1 MCETVVQT
9 LIIQYQFNKFC
20 SYCKKSCS
28 PPFPV
33 SARLGKPL
41 DWLLPPLPPLLGSNN
56 QTQPMQETHTTVSSD
71 QRGLVWG
78 SYFVLIREVIKES
91 EKEEICNVIFRE
103 GQRLSLCFSH
113 SQNLLSASHSS
124 WVLWPGEE
132 PGYAPS
138 PTLNQEGGKDLTAL
152 IPVFVHGYKWDV

>member
-1 MCETVVQT
+1 MILICETVVQT

-20 SYCKKSCS
+20 SDCKKSCS
-28 PPFPV
+28 PPSPV
-33 SARLGKPL
+33 SACLGKPL
-41 DWLLPPLPPLLGSNN
+41 SPLLGSNN

-113 SQNLLSASHSS
+113 KICSLL
-124 WVLWPGEE
+124 
-132 PGYAPS
+132 
-138 PTLNQEGGKDLTAL
+138 PTLHESSGLGKNLAMPHPL
-152 IPVFVHGYKWDV
+152 L